1 MLTPKQELFCREYI
15 VDFNAT
21 QAAKRAGYKEKTA
34 FAIGHENLK
43 KPKIQSL
50 LATLMRERMEKANI
64 DAQYVLNRLVSI
76 DQMDIAD
83 IFNDDLTFKPLSEWP
98 KAWRQYL
105 SGIDVAEMFEGRGDE
120 REMAGLIK
128 KIKWPDKVRNLE
140 MLGKHVDVRAW
151 DKEKET
157 TTTVNNIMPVPTA
170 DSVDDWESTA
180 KANQER
186 LLNK

>member
-1 MLTPKQELFCREYI
+1 MLTPKQELFCREYL

-50 LATLMRERMEKANI
+50 LAILMRERMEKANI

-98 KAWRQYL
+98 KEWRQYL
-105 SGIDVAEMFEGRGDE
+105 SGIDVAEMFGD
-120 REMAGLIK
+120 GDPIGVIK
-128 KIKWPDKVRNLE
+128 KIKWPDKVKNLE

-180 KANQER
+180 MANQDD
-186 LLNK
+186 LLKR